1 MKHVQGDERSDH
13 LAADLM
19 VSHASDCSGPKIY
32 KLACTGDKNRDNQAS
47 VEKTVEFVWR
57 LKFN

>member
-32 KLACTGDKNRDNQAS
+32 KLACTGDKNII
-47 VEKTVEFVWR
+47 
-57 LKFN
+57 